1 MLMGGEFFNL
11 LVAKAGGETEGAKDW
26 LLSNVKNLSR
36 YAIVTHVGKYT
47 QPGIDSKVSFWD
59 STSANSDTGYLT
71 TAGTGKRQDIAVDGG
86 ARYTG
91 LASVLVRDLT
101 EGKTLLEHFQEDTPL
116 IREEVTALGV
126 DYEAL
131 RHEILAIK
139 KAPLPKRSDPALRQI
154 YFPVGNDAYH
164 LLSLM
169 PSTTTLTAI
178 RDAVRERQ
186 DCERKSR
193 DKKAENY
200 GQSYTVIP
208 HPVKVKV
215 GGDNPQNLSCFNI
228 LSSMYMLLPSGPPLL
243 TLRKLRLPRRDF
255 FFNTIPRDWQKDL
268 FLRLRDWMQNE
279 HMPRLA
285 ITEAIQE
292 IGIELA
298 GGIQLLAGQLQGAP
312 PGWSDTGNLP
322 DAQKLWLDAK
332 YAAAREEN
340 LDWMDEI
347 SMDFARWIARTYKR
361 HAQLKKD
368 AIPFGDAE
376 QQYFAEILQ
385 VHLKEEV
392 RSE

>member
-1 MLMGGEFFNL
+1 MLMGGAFLDL
-11 LVAKAGGETEGAKDW
+11 LVEKAGGEVAGAKDW
-26 LLSNVKNLSR
+26 LRNNIVNLSR

-47 QPGIDSKVSFWD
+47 HPGIDPNVSFWD
-59 STSANSDTGYLT
+59 NSAQPDAGYLT
-71 TAGTGKRQDIAVDGG
+71 TSSVGQRQDMVVDGG
-86 ARYTG
+86 AAFSA
-91 LASVLVRDLT
+91 LASVLMRPLSD
-101 EGKTLLEHFQEDTPL
+101 GKTVLAHFQEDTPL
-116 IREEVTALGV
+116 IREEVASLGI
-126 DYEAL
+126 DYEDL
-131 RHEILAIK
+131 RRKILAIK
-139 KAPLPKRSDPALRQI
+139 SPVLPESSDPALRQI

-243 TLRKLRLPRRDF
+243 TPRKLRLPRRDF

-312 PGWSDTGNLP
+312 PGWSDTENLP

-340 LDWMDEI
+340 LDWTDEI
-347 SMDFARWIARTYKR
+347 SMDFARWIAKAYKR

-376 QQYFAEILQ
+376 QQYFAKILQ